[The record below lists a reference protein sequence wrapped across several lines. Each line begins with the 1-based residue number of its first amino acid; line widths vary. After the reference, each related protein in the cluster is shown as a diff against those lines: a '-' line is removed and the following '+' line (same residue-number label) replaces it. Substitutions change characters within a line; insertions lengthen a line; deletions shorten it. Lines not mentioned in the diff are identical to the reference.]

1 MHSVQSKLSPKTV
14 TVRNIRNRMIT
25 FYTAAIIIICL
36 GAALLSVLSL
46 NKLFSERT
54 AGFLIDA
61 DAQLCKSADYFTANT
76 ETDCADVL
84 KSDTITEYDPVAI
97 SYAEYENNSLKNN
110 AGNELLKI
118 SAGKN
123 YSDFA
128 VIFSDGSSVGRFST
142 GTADSL
148 SELSFSGFY
157 ELLGDKADKWIFGLG
172 NDFRKIFYLR
182 RITDHSMVLVSMY
195 TAELN
200 NVFITDAPHSDLLLI
215 AADENKKI
223 IYSTDTELA
232 SGSDIPE
239 YLGSLFYFDSSD
251 CVISRDNASVS
262 MRTDCGWQLILSSPA
277 GTGNS
282 ETAPLIIIIASFAFV
297 FIIIISVTIGIMAG
311 RKYILSELINPASEF
326 TDPLTGA
333 LNEYGLDEKISEHI
347 ETSIIGSTYAFI
359 ILGIKD
365 AKQIKSTLS
374 MRYWND
380 VRSKLMR
387 ITQDFFA
394 DRKAYIGR
402 IYDDRIVVFADYSEF
417 DLFKA
422 HESLKNGCEDFRKA
436 FDDFTIGADTDFK
449 LHVSIGACIYPDHA
463 EDFDSLLEKANEA
476 YTTAERSEGDSLAI
490 YGNKKTVKR

>member
-97 SYAEYENNSLKNN
+97 SYAEYENNSLKND

-200 NVFITDAPHSDLLLI
+200 NVFITDAPHSDPVLSQPFHHKGCLIVPSPNSVKHIDQQDVIFPGKGILPNFQNGVPLLHSQSI
-215 AADENKKI
+215 ARN
-223 IYSTDTELA
+223 T
-232 SGSDIPE
+232 
-239 YLGSLFYFDSSD
+239 
-251 CVISRDNASVS
+251 
-262 MRTDCGWQLILSSPA
+262 
-277 GTGNS
+277 
-282 ETAPLIIIIASFAFV
+282 
-297 FIIIISVTIGIMAG
+297 
-311 RKYILSELINPASEF
+311 
-326 TDPLTGA
+326 
-333 LNEYGLDEKISEHI
+333 
-347 ETSIIGSTYAFI
+347 
-359 ILGIKD
+359 
-365 AKQIKSTLS
+365 
-374 MRYWND
+374 
-380 VRSKLMR
+380 
-387 ITQDFFA
+387 FF
-394 DRKAYIGR
+394 
-402 IYDDRIVVFADYSEF
+402 
-417 DLFKA
+417 
-422 HESLKNGCEDFRKA
+422 
-436 FDDFTIGADTDFK
+436 
-449 LHVSIGACIYPDHA
+449 
-463 EDFDSLLEKANEA
+463 
-476 YTTAERSEGDSLAI
+476 
-490 YGNKKTVKR
+490 